1 MLKKKLLALLVSAM
15 MVLSL
20 AGCTTP
26 QNAQAKTQTQTIQ
39 VSQKTQVAQ
48 AKPVQTQSKPVIKP
62 AAKPTAAPA
71 TTGKLTISF
80 IDVGQGDSILVQA
93 PSGKTMLVDAGV
105 LEMGSRVVS
114 YIKSKSI
121 KKIDI
126 LVATHPHNDHIGG
139 MPDVI
144 NSFSIGQ
151 IYMPKASTNTYSFEK
166 LLTAIKRKGLTVK
179 TAKAGVVLDLGSGIT
194 AKMLAPN
201 STHYEDLNNYS
212 AVIKITYGKTSFLL
226 TGDAETQSE
235 QEMLK
240 AGYDLKADV
249 LKIGHHGSAYS
260 TSLAFLKAVSPKY
273 AVISVGKNNDYGHPA
288 QVTIN
293 RLKYYRIPMYRT
305 DECGTIVATS
315 DGKTITFNV
324 RPGNYIPGGKSGST
338 NTSSSKPSTNAV
350 QNLPYGYYGEPGK
363 VYVDSSGRGLIK
375 GNINSRGEKIYHI
388 PGDPWYSITK
398 AERWFRTEA
407 EAQAAGFRPPKR

>member
-1 MLKKKLLALLVSAM
+1 MLKKKLLALFVSAM

-26 QNAQAKTQTQTIQ
+26 QNAQAKTQTQAVQ
-39 VSQKTQVAQ
+39 VNQKTQVAQ
-48 AKPVQTQSKPVIKP
+48 AKPVQTQSKPVTKP
-62 AAKPTAAPA
+62 AAKPAATPA
-71 TTGKLTISF
+71 TTGKLVISF

-105 LEMGSRVVS
+105 PEMGSRVVS
-114 YIKSKSI
+114 YIRSRNV
-121 KKIDI
+121 KKIDV

-144 NSFSIGQ
+144 NSLGIGSV
-151 IYMPKASTNTYSFEK
+151 YMPKASTNTYSFEK
-166 LLTAIKRKGLTVK
+166 LLTTIKHKGLTVK

-201 STHYEDLNNYS
+201 STYYDDLNNYS

-226 TGDAETQSE
+226 TGDAEVQSE

-260 TSLAFLKAVSPKY
+260 TSLAFLNAVKPKY

-288 QVTIN
+288 QVTMN
-293 RLKYYRIPMYRT
+293 RLKYYKIPVYRT
-305 DECGTIVATS
+305 DENGTIVATS
-315 DGKTITFNV
+315 DSKTITFNV
-324 RPGNYIPGGKSGST
+324 KPGDYTPGNKSGST
-338 NTSSSKPSTNAV
+338 NTSSSKPSTSTV
-350 QNLPYGYYGEPGK
+350 QSLPYGYYGEPGK

-375 GNINSRGEKIYHI
+375 GNINSKGEKIYHI
-388 PGDPWYSITK
+388 PGDPWYDRTK
-398 AERWFRTEA
+398 AERWFKTEA
-407 EAQAAGFRPPKR
+407 EAQAAGFRPPKK